1 MCFFHKSFTDVCEFQ
16 CVQEGAMTDL
26 SVVCINLVWHV
37 QQHFG
42 IPGGMPMEAGKCSA
56 KAQTLQLPAQRIQS
70 TAVWLRERQIGRA
83 PQPATEVSWDIC
95 FSCKLAYVR
104 DVIRGLKLKPKVNAQ
119 FLEQSSSIPVLSFNT
134 ASCRLLGHKRNFLR
148 AEKSEASA
156 SKILEGNLF

>member
-1 MCFFHKSFTDVCEFQ
+1 MCPGRSDDGLVCGVHQPSLAHPATFW
-16 CVQEGAMTDL
+16 DL
-26 SVVCINLVWHV
+26 RC
-37 QQHFG
+37 G
-42 IPGGMPMEAGKCSA
+42 MEAGKCSA

-148 AEKSEASA
+148 AEKSEVSA